1 MGTIENE
8 QMEQKKPSFFLRI
21 SSVAVFGFS
30 IKEICTCARY
40 NRNSIQI
47 FYTHTIQKDKG
58 HSCSYILYILSKK
71 SAAAS
76 TENNGYIFTTVH
88 AACADSLFIV
98 FIFIY
103 IYSTCACY
111 YVLVIIL
118 YAHKTATIAQLQCGG
133 QRRAKS
139 ILNLCP

>member
-21 SSVAVFGFS
+21 SSIAVFGFP

-40 NRNSIQI
+40 IYIYVYRYRNSIQI
-47 FYTHTIQKDKG
+47 FYIHNPKGQRIFLQLHFVYCKQKVRKQKIMVM
-58 HSCSYILYILSKK
+58 S
-71 SAAAS
+71 
-76 TENNGYIFTTVH
+76 
-88 AACADSLFIV
+88 SLQYMQHV
-98 FIFIY
+98 QFIY
-103 IYSTCACY
+103 CIYMLLFFYICACY

-118 YAHKTATIAQLQCGG
+118 YAHKTATIALLQCGG

-139 ILNLCP
+139 I